1 MKKQAKLIVFAI
13 AFASIFFA
21 SCNHDLKGTVKGNGI
36 KGGETLT
43 IKVNSDDNIVR
54 FENSTSKSA
63 RTIISDSFDL
73 STAFTYY
80 LWGTA
85 QTGKTLKPKE
95 VYITDISDD
104 NTTGK
109 VILGIDCL
117 NWDLTLAA
125 VQTSDA
131 QNLGA
136 NPDSNA
142 IEQKAVLKAKGSV
155 DMMYTNE
162 INFTLSPKGLTKP
175 GTINLKLARESNWTI
190 PEGYIATAKI
200 LDITTGK
207 PVLGGEQENQTLDT
221 TMYDW
226 THAELSDNFNY
237 FQESATKKPY
247 KANDSVIKP
256 GTYLFQ
262 VEFTSAGGKRTYVW
276 NDTLIILPG
285 SAFNDKT
292 ITIPN
297 LIGTKPGNP
306 GELTAKIHNDGDK
319 EHPGLYTVTFNWEN
333 ATSKAI
339 INETNFAL
347 ELIEIPDTIETFT
360 KPEDDI
366 TWNIL
371 YDAATV
377 KPKFDHNYF
386 HNSPMDTEYYDS
398 YYKSGSLLANNYD
411 VTLYFQLGKRY
422 VARIFAENNAGRSA
436 TASYAV
442 IDASEIPGTAV
453 DTTYDSINMY
463 RVTYHL
469 QGGTWTDGDTE
480 QTTDVIKYWN
490 KGSVNYT
497 VIEPKGDGTA
507 GNPKLTN
514 GDVEWGYWLL
524 NVSTN
529 EKYPSSGDPA
539 TLNPYEGWKNL
550 DLYAVYARDGVVNVY
565 KDIDYDISADYVAGF
580 GKDAGGLA
588 NDATNEYSK
597 GERDVDENF
606 ADATLTLTL
615 PLPNNDTDPT
625 WKYDYV
631 MLQITYGSKT
641 YYVERQEGAARG
653 EPNTFTIPMNNIP
666 TGPVYNCKVT
676 ATYKKTTV
684 SYPFTLLVTD

>member
-85 QTGKTLKPKE
+85 QTGETLKPEE
-95 VYITDISDD
+95 VAITDISDD

-125 VQTSDA
+125 VQASDVP
-131 QNLGA
+131 NLGDL
-136 NPDSNA
+136 NTTN
-142 IEQKAVLKAKGSV
+142 IEKYAVLKANGTV
-155 DMMYTNE
+155 DMMFTNE

-175 GTINLKLARESNWTI
+175 GTINLKLARASNWTI
-190 PEGYIATAKI
+190 PDGYIATAKI

-207 PVLGGEQENQTLDT
+207 PILGGEQEDQTLDT
-221 TMYDW
+221 TMYDY
-226 THAELSDNFNY
+226 THAEHSENFNY
-237 FQESATKKPY
+237 FQDAATKKPY
-247 KANDSVIKP
+247 TANNNVIKP

-262 VEFTSAGGKRTYVW
+262 VEFTSTADKRTYVW

-306 GELTAKIHNDGDK
+306 GKLTAKINNDGDK
-319 EHPGLYTVTFNWEN
+319 EHPGLYTVTFNWDD

-339 INETNFAL
+339 KNETNFAL
-347 ELIEIPDTIETFT
+347 ELIEIPDTILTFT
-360 KPEDDI
+360 KPTDDA
-366 TWNIL
+366 TWKTL
-371 YDAATV
+371 YDEATV

-398 YYKSGSLLANNYD
+398 YYKSGSLLANNYE

-422 VARIFAENNAGRSA
+422 LARIFAENNAGRSE

-442 IDASEIPGTAV
+442 IDARDIPGTAG

-469 QGGTWTDGDTE
+469 QGGTWKDGDTE

-490 KGSVNYT
+490 KGSANYT
-497 VIEPKGDGTA
+497 VIEPNGDGTA
-507 GNPKLTN
+507 GKPKLTN

-524 NVSTN
+524 NVSPN

-539 TLNPYEGWKNL
+539 TLNPYEDWKNL

-565 KDIDYDISADYVAGF
+565 KDIDYDISAAYVAGF
-580 GKDAGGLA
+580 GKDAGGLDK
-588 NDATNEYSK
+588 DATNEYSK
-597 GERDVDENF
+597 GERVDENF

-615 PLPNNDTDPT
+615 PSPNNDTDPT

-641 YYVERQEGAARG
+641 YYEETQEGKARG
-653 EPNTFTIPMNNIP
+653 EANTFTIPMKNIQ

>member
-73 STAFTYY
+73 NTALTYY
-80 LWGTA
+80 LWGKA
-85 QTGKTLKPKE
+85 QTGEELAPKT
-95 VYITDISDD
+95 VAITDTSDD

-136 NPDSNA
+136 EPDATA
-142 IEQKAVLKAKGSV
+142 IEQKAVLKANGTV
-155 DMMYTNE
+155 DMMFTNE

-190 PEGYIATAKI
+190 PDGYIATAKI

-207 PVLGGEQENQTLDT
+207 PILGGEQEDQSLDT
-221 TMYDW
+221 IMYGF
-226 THAELSDNFNY
+226 TNAEPSVEFDY
-237 FQESATKKPY
+237 FQDADHPY
-247 KANDSVIKP
+247 KANENVIKP

-262 VEFTSAGGKRTYVW
+262 VEFTSTVDKRTYVW

-306 GELTAKIHNDGDK
+306 GKLTAKIHKDGDK
-319 EHPGLYTVTFNWEN
+319 EYPGLYTVTFNWDDN
-333 ATSKAI
+333 DGTSKAI
-339 INETNFAL
+339 KNETNFAL
-347 ELIEIPDTIETFT
+347 ELIEIPDTIQTFT
-360 KPEDDI
+360 KQTDDV
-366 TWNIL
+366 TWKTL
-371 YDAATV
+371 YDNDNVTV

-398 YYKSGSLLANNYD
+398 YYKSGSLLANNYE

-422 VARIFAENNAGRSA
+422 LARIFAENNAGRSE

-469 QGGTWTDGDTE
+469 QGGTWKDGNTQ

-490 KGSVNYT
+490 KGSVDYT

-507 GNPKLTN
+507 GKPKLTN

-529 EKYPSSGDPA
+529 YPSSGDPA

-565 KDIDYDISADYVAGF
+565 KDSDYDISAAYIAGF
-580 GKDAGGLA
+580 GIAAGDLAKDT
-588 NDATNEYSK
+588 TNEYSK
-597 GERDVDENF
+597 GERVDGNF
-606 ADATLTLTL
+606 ADATLTLT
-615 PLPNNDTDPT
+615 LPNNDTDPT

-641 YYVERQEGAARG
+641 YYKESQEGAARG
-653 EPNTFTIPMNNIP
+653 VANTFTIPMNNIQ